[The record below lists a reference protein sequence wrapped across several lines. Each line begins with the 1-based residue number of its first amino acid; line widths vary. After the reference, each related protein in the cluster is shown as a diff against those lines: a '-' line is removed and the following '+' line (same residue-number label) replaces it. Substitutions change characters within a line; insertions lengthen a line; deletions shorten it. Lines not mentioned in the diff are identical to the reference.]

1 MVFTE
6 FLKLPYDDYT
16 LSDEEIQKIE
26 DLAYRLYN
34 TLEAECNIL
43 GLTITDYIITKFT
56 EEELSAMPTIE
67 STFTEAS
74 FKKGPTNDF

>member
-34 TLEAECNIL
+34 ILEAECNTL
-43 GLTITDYIITKFT
+43 
-56 EEELSAMPTIE
+56 
-67 STFTEAS
+67 
-74 FKKGPTNDF
+74 